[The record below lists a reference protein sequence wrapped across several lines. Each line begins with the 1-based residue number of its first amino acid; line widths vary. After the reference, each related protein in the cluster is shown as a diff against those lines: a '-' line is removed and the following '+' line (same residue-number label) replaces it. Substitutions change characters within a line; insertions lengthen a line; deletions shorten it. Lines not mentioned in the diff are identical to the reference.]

1 MAAVS
6 LFWNT
11 NAAALTSC
19 ENALYYCVSVW
30 TPALANYQFQ
40 LGVARL
46 SMRSAVSHDTFFK
59 MADNTLSDS
68 DSSWE
73 EGGRLI
79 PFTEEAKI
87 ARERKIQTN
96 PVVKNRNKA
105 NFKCKQVKEK

>member
-1 MAAVS
+1 
-6 LFWNT
+6 
-11 NAAALTSC
+11 
-19 ENALYYCVSVW
+19 
-30 TPALANYQFQ
+30 
-40 LGVARL
+40 
-46 SMRSAVSHDTFFK
+46 

-73 EGGRLI
+73 ERARLI